1 MKQLGIV
8 AGRGGARLCGLAM
21 AAGVGLAAG
30 MARANEVTDWGAKA
44 AVLVNEQ
51 SPMEQ
56 SRSLS
61 IVHLAIHDALNA
73 IDPRYAAY
81 ASPAGADGFVVEASR
96 GAPHVHVTGASPEA
110 AVAAA
115 ARDTLLVVAPARSV
129 DIEVWYAQA
138 LAAIPDG
145 VAESRGVEVGSQ
157 AAARLLRMRERD
169 DVVAA
174 LTEPYVA
181 GDGPGEYRATPPF
194 DSVVGAGW
202 GKLATF
208 ATPRA
213 SAFRPEPP
221 PALDSRRYVRDYEE
235 VKALGVRE
243 GSTRTPE
250 QSEIADFWYE
260 SSVTGWL
267 RIANQ
272 VAERAQ
278 LDEWEAARVLALV
291 SMALADGFINGFDAK
306 YHFDY
311 WRPITA
317 IVAGDEDGNRR
328 TAGDAS
334 WTPYC
339 DTPPVPD
346 YPSTHSVLGAA
357 AAAVLA
363 REFGDHTAFA
373 IDSLTLPGVLR
384 SFASFSEAAQENA
397 ASRVYCGIHWRSSTY
412 AGLEQGQRIGEHVA
426 SRQLGP
432 ACSD

>member
-115 ARDTLLVVAPARSV
+115 ARETLLVVAPARSV
-129 DIEVWYAQA
+129 DIEAWYAQA